1 MKKQQFIKQSK
12 AQVCSFNFTH
22 YSFTHWR
29 ASLMNRVFSL
39 HKAGTDHVSSELI
52 YHRQSLILSREL
64 VLVQLDLL
72 LNTMSMIFSCLVLLL
87 LLGCDDYE

>member
-39 HKAGTDHVSSELI
+39 HKEGSDHVSSKLI
-52 YHRQSLILSREL
+52 YQPTEF
-64 VLVQLDLL
+64 DLKPRISFGSVGFVAEY
-72 LNTMSMIFSCLVLLL
+72 NEHDF
-87 LLGCDDYE
+87 